1 MKEPLSISPCLP
13 STTSQNHQEILLKIS
28 YTDRNFSPM
37 KVILFCLAVLF
48 ANFLFAQDLP
58 YARSVVATLASP
70 QMKGRGYVESGDHK
84 AADFIAGEFQKAGLK
99 KFGKNYFQNFT
110 TPVNSFPG
118 AMQLTVNGKALIPG
132 EDFLVDAGSPGIKGS
147 FETVTLTA
155 DELLNDQQWQTK
167 VRSASGKIVV
177 LNAFANEAYDKDQLK
192 RIQMIREYL
201 QYGTDNPAKATV
213 IISSAKLTWSGSTEV
228 LPRPIFTIKASS
240 VAESIVKL
248 ELNVE
253 NKFFKNYE
261 SQNIVGYLEGQE
273 KDSLIVLTAHYD
285 HLGMMGSNTMF
296 PGANDNASGVAFLL
310 NLVKYYS
317 AQQQKYTMVFIA
329 FAGEE
334 IGLIGSH
341 YFTEH
346 PCFPL
351 SKIKFLINF
360 DMAGTGDD
368 GIQVVNGKI
377 YQSKFDLLTKLNNDG
392 SLMKQVKI
400 RGEACNSDH
409 CMFYKK
415 GVPCFFIYTLGGIQ
429 AYHDIYDKA
438 ETLPFTDFEDYFKLV
453 TGFIKAL

>member
-1 MKEPLSISPCLP
+1 MKFIS
-13 STTSQNHQEILLKIS
+13 
-28 YTDRNFSPM
+28 
-37 KVILFCLAVLF
+37 FCLTLCLVSSLV
-48 ANFLFAQDLP
+48 AQDLP
-58 YARSVVATLASP
+58 YAKSVVATLASD
-70 QMKGRGYVESGDHK
+70 QMKGRGYVDKGDRK
-84 AADFIAGEFQKAGLK
+84 AADFIAEEFRKAGLK
-99 KFGKNYFQNFT
+99 KFGKNYFQLFN
-110 TPVNSFPG
+110 TPVNSFP
-118 AMQLTVNGKALIPG
+118 ASMQLMVNGKPLIPG
-132 EDFLVDAGSPGIKGS
+132 EDFLIDAGSPGIKGT
-147 FETVTLTA
+147 FETITLSA
-155 DELLNDQQWQTK
+155 DELLNDQQWQSK
-167 VRSASGKIVV
+167 VRSASGKIIIV
-177 LNAFANEAYDKDQLK
+177 NAFSAETYDKDQQK
-192 RIQMIREYL
+192 RIQIVKEFL
-201 QYGTDNPAKATV
+201 QYGADNPAKAT
-213 IISSAKLTWSGSTEV
+213 IILSTAKLTWSGATKV
-228 LPRPIFTIKASS
+228 LPRPIFTVKASS
-240 VAESIVKL
+240 IVESVSTI

-253 NKFFKNYE
+253 NKFFKSYE
-261 SQNIVGYLEGQE
+261 SQNVVGYLEGLE

-285 HLGMMGSNTMF
+285 HLGMMGSNTIF

-310 NLVKYYS
+310 NLVKFYS
-317 AQQQKYTMVFIA
+317 AQQPKYTMVFIA
-329 FAGEE
+329 FAAEE

-377 YQSKFDLLTKLNNDG
+377 HQSKFDLLMKINNEG

-409 CMFYKK
+409 CMFHQK

-453 TGFIKAL
+453 TGFIAKL